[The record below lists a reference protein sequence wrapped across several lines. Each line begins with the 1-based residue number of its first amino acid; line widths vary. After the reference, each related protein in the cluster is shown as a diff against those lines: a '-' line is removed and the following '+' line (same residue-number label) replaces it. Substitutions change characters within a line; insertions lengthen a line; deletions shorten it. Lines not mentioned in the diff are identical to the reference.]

1 MNLID
6 TIDEIGMFEI
16 NTQLNKYIDNVD
28 LMYDISKYVPVS
40 STSFTLCSVNE
51 VTIRILNLQK
61 RNIMFLSN
69 EIAILECL
77 LKYKEYFDNI
87 IVVLSSNLSKEQK
100 ENIIKNSPDKSIIK
114 YINELEYPTLIKPK
128 NSVIIS
134 FGYKSGNKC
143 LLTKNSYRAM
153 EIYKDFLGEKV
164 FISYFKENVYER
176 PKNWI
181 SINGDKYFTKLF

>member
-6 TIDEIGMFEI
+6 IIDEIGIFETNI
-16 NTQLNKYIDNVD
+16 QLNKYIDNVE

-40 STSFTLCSVNE
+40 SDSSTLRSVNE
-51 VTIRILNLQK
+51 VVIKILNLRK
-61 RNIMFLSN
+61 KNIMFLSN
-69 EIAILECL
+69 EIAILEGM

-100 ENIIKNSPDKSIIK
+100 KIIIKNSPNQDIVK

-128 NSVIIS
+128 NSVIVS
-134 FGYKSGNKC
+134 FGYKNGNKC
-143 LLTKNSYRAM
+143 LLNKKSYRTL
-153 EIYKDFLGEKV
+153 EIYKEFLGEKV
-164 FISYFKENVYER
+164 FVSCLNESISER

-181 SINGDKYFTKLF
+181 SINGEKYFTKML